1 MKRVLSIIFGLVLIG
16 CLTGCQS
23 TKVETPVVEAPVV
36 EPHVHP
42 ATLHLE
48 LSGGLSKTGPFELG
62 LGEKLKLDV
71 INKDFSIEAFY
82 EGAYEKTWGEGVA
95 AGLCKSVDIEYY
107 IYDDDDEILKI
118 TKYLNKP
125 LSEGVINW
133 YKSGNGWAIYEDGN
147 LVTYLFLRTR
157 VNDPT
162 FYKYESAKKQEAFLE
177 SLRETLYKN

>member
-1 MKRVLSIIFGLVLIG
+1 MKRVLSIIFGLVLVG

-23 TKVETPVVEAPVV
+23 TKVETPVV

-62 LGEKLKLDV
+62 LGEKLELDV

-82 EGAYEKTWGEGVA
+82 EGADEKSWGEGVA
-95 AGLCKSVDIEYY
+95 AALCKSVDVEYY

-118 TKYLNKP
+118 TKYLNRP

-133 YKSGNGWAIYEDGN
+133 YKSYNGNTLYEDGK

-162 FYKYESAKKQEAFLE
+162 EYEYQSLAKQEVFLE
-177 SLRETLYKN
+177 SLREALYKN